1 MQQLEGRIDNQIL
14 GFQGLINIQGVSSE
28 SCWLKV
34 QGTAWTLW
42 SSHLILDSISSSHVS
57 QTVQPLFYTPG
68 TWDGKKSDPKAIL
81 AISMANGDISKM
93 PQMTQSPHGQCMD
106 ADNCSVTFS
115 KFFGPSIA
123 MI

>member
-1 MQQLEGRIDNQIL
+1 M
-14 GFQGLINIQGVSSE
+14 
-28 SCWLKV
+28 
-34 QGTAWTLW
+34 LW

-68 TWDGKKSDPKAIL
+68 TWDGKKSDPKAIMPM
-81 AISMANGDISKM
+81 SMANGDISKM

-123 MI
+123 IRFRFLY